1 MTERKHSPLPW
12 GIDCDDYDSSIIKSI
27 GPLSS
32 DNYAGSSWLC
42 FEDDQDENVTFMLRA
57 VNSHYELVDVVETVL
72 AHIEGGN
79 DFHCTETNRMYLKQA
94 LSKAKG
100 EA

>member
-12 GIDCDDYDSSIIKSI
+12 GVDCNDYDSSIIKSI

-42 FEDDQDENVTFMLRA
+42 FEGDQDENVAFILRA
-57 VNSHYELVDVVETVL
+57 VNTHYELVEALELSYDL
-72 AHIEGGN
+72 LDDL
-79 DFHCTETNRMYLKQA
+79 DFAEEREQIKQA
-94 LSKAKG
+94 LAKAKG